1 MNEIFELVTYGGGGY
16 TWQDVYNMPTQ
27 VRKFNLKRLIQDKEA
42 QAEAQKKAN
51 TKGQS
56 MTMKDLVNNS
66 SGKKPDYTSKASRK

>member
-16 TWQDVYNMPTQ
+16 NYYDVYNMPTQ

-42 QAEAQKKAN
+42 KDEAQKKAN

-56 MTMKDLVNNS
+56 MTMKELANN

>member
-16 TWQDVYNMPTQ
+16 NWNDVYNMPTQ
-27 VRKFNLKRLIQDKEA
+27 VRKFNLKRLIQDKET

-56 MTMKDLVNNS
+56 MTMKELANN